1 MVDTNLLLVSRADGL
16 VYFLYFFFS
25 FAKQLKND
33 WAIKTVKIE
42 LLATKIMW
50 FVLWQ
55 CIRIECKPL
64 RFDNQIL
71 VLASLIGK
79 VQAARVYFS
88 RHNSPNSRAL
98 ADRSRRTEW
107 L

>member
-42 LLATKIMW
+42 LLATNYVVCVVAVHTNRM
-50 FVLWQ
+50 
-55 CIRIECKPL
+55 
-64 RFDNQIL
+64 
-71 VLASLIGK
+71 
-79 VQAARVYFS
+79 
-88 RHNSPNSRAL
+88 
-98 ADRSRRTEW
+98 
-107 L
+107 